1 MIKHVQKYKKLGSI
15 NSLDGKKQ
23 FLSEW
28 KSLEAVIQRGSRTIA
43 LEENCLPTPKLTLTQ
58 TLAITGG
65 GQLFSGAIVWSPP
78 NPKTNPDLD
87 PNPNPNQG
95 AIFLG
100 GQLSGYHPGGVL

>member
-65 GQLFSGAIVWSPP
+65 GNFSR
-78 NPKTNPDLD
+78 
-87 PNPNPNQG
+87 
-95 AIFLG
+95 
-100 GQLSGYHPGGVL
+100 GQLSDHPPTLKLTLTLTQTPTLTRGGGFSLGGNCPDTS

>member
-43 LEENCLPTPKLTLTQ
+43 LEENCLPTPKLTLT
-58 TLAITGG
+58 GE
-65 GQLFSGAIVWSPP
+65 GA
-78 NPKTNPDLD
+78 T
-87 PNPNPNQG
+87 
-95 AIFLG
+95 FLG
-100 GQLSGYHPGGVL
+100 SNCLVASQP